1 MHFGGISPPSQHP
14 CEHTTRPNPPF
25 PSPTRPTL
33 RTYHTGYNIRF
44 RSFSHLTITSA
55 APERGTQRSVLVRE
69 IKDMLGKAGALDDAA
84 NLDGTLFLD
93 ELADRVEER
102 WGELRQ
108 VSVRVWV
115 YSCS

>member
-1 MHFGGISPPSQHP
+1 
-14 CEHTTRPNPPF
+14 
-25 PSPTRPTL
+25 
-33 RTYHTGYNIRF
+33 
-44 RSFSHLTITSA
+44 
-55 APERGTQRSVLVRE
+55 VRE